1 MSNPTAGHLNDDHSV
16 SGLAAAAVNN
26 DYPSPDEVNV

>member
-1 MSNPTAGHLNDDHSV
+1 MSNPTAGHLNDDSV
-16 SGLAAAAVNN
+16 SGLAAAVNN